1 MIVDA
6 INNNQMPKL
15 RSSWKYIQNQMN
27 DKACEDAIEL
37 VQSEVN
43 KLNDMPRQSIGGMDD
58 LMNRKKEIK
67 DTAIKH
73 FIKNSIMLDRE
84 EKDEYV

>member
-1 MIVDA
+1 MIQNNYMNGRSLLSFAQMIIDA

-37 VQSEVN
+37 V
-43 KLNDMPRQSIGGMDD
+43 
-58 LMNRKKEIK
+58 
-67 DTAIKH
+67 
-73 FIKNSIMLDRE
+73 
-84 EKDEYV
+84 